1 MTGGSMVGQSIVHEA
16 ASGDEIR
23 LYNFGGQIFE
33 DSTRLPDS
41 NMATKGYLHV
51 RFCRP
56 VRLNENNFMNF
67 YYYLKTVKF
76 EVLHA

>member
-33 DSTRLPDS
+33 DSTRFADS
-41 NMATKGYLHV
+41 NMATKGYFHV
-51 RFCRP
+51 QICRP
-56 VRLNENNFMNF
+56 VRLNKYGLM
-67 YYYLKTVKF
+67 K
-76 EVLHA
+76 